1 MALWGMPPLSEAET
15 AALEHDYR
23 YADKR
28 ILRQRSQIVLL
39 AYQLDTQAQVAQVV
53 RCSQDTVRRT
63 LHLYQEGG
71 RAALRPHPAK
81 AHGVVCL
88 DWQKALAEAM
98 VLGPE
103 ACGVPR
109 PAWTATLLAD
119 YLADKTGI
127 GVSEST
133 VRRGLALLGY
143 VCRRPTWTLRHKAEE
158 QPGYVPK
165 RRGSKR
171 SLVPVPR
178 PRRQPSL
185 T

>member
-1 MALWGMPPLSEAET
+1 MALWGMPPLSDAET
-15 AALEHDYR
+15 AALEQDYR

-39 AYQLDTQAQVAQVV
+39 AYQLDTQAQVARAVC
-53 RCSQDTVRRT
+53 RSEDTVRRT

-71 RAALRPHPAK
+71 RAALRSHPTTPQ
-81 AHGVVCL
+81 GVVCL
-88 DWQKALAEAM
+88 DWEKALAEAM
-98 VLGPE
+98 QLGPE

-109 PAWTATLLAD
+109 PTWTATLLAE
-119 YLADKTGI
+119 YLATKTGI
-127 GVSEST
+127 AVSEST

-165 RRGSKR
+165 RWGLRR

-178 PRRQPSL
+178 PRRQLSP